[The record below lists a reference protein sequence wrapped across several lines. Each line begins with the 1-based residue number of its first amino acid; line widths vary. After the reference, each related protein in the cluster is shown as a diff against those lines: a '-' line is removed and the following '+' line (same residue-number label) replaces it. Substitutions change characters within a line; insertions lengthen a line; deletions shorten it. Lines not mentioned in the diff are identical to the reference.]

1 MSELPVAVEVACTE
15 HSLEVVLSDGRTL
28 SVPLVWFPRLA
39 IASPDQRRNWRL
51 VGRGKGISW
60 EDLGEDISVEG
71 LLLSG

>member
-1 MSELPVAVEVACTE
+1 MSELPVAVGVACTE
-15 HSLEVVLSDGRTL
+15 RSLEVALSDGRTL

-39 IASPDQRRNWRL
+39 VASPDQRRNWRL

-60 EDLGEDISVEG
+60 EDLGENISVEG

>member
-51 VGRGKGISW
+51 VGRGRGISW

>member
-1 MSELPVAVEVACTE
+1 MSELPVAVGVACTE
-15 HSLEVVLSDGRTL
+15 RSLEVSLSDGRTL

-39 IASPDQRRNWRL
+39 VASPDQRRNWRL